1 MTHATPVKVVTAN
14 SLIEGDV
21 VWLAKDGSWTDRLQ
35 NASAFSD
42 NAQAKTAL
50 EQANTRQHEV
60 IGCYLADM
68 RLGATGL
75 EPAHFREDFRRRG
88 PSNYAHGKQS
98 QG

>member
-1 MTHATPVKVVTAN
+1 MTQATPVKVVTAN

-21 VWLAKDGSWTDRLQ
+21 VWLAKDGSWTDSLQ
-35 NASAFSD
+35 SANAFTDKAD
-42 NAQAKTAL
+42 AQTAL
-50 EQANTRQHEV
+50 EQANLRQNEV
-60 IGCYLADM
+60 VGCYLADM
-68 RLGATGL
+68 RLGPTGL